1 MSQVAHTKL
10 KMPLNGRSFNQDSN
24 DNPKTS
30 YIKELVDPEHQL
42 FHHRIQSCS
51 YNLDRHHLSRVL
63 IDNMIHHNGIGIS
76 ANQIG
81 IWERAFAMVRDL
93 ENNEVMVCFNPRI
106 IKSYSEEVEM
116 EEGCLSYPELFLKV
130 KRPDKIVVKYE
141 DEDKKTHKLK
151 LQGLASRV
159 FQHEYDHMEGIDFT
173 QRT

>member
-1 MSQVAHTKL
+1 MITPRAT
-10 KMPLNGRSFNQDSN
+10 F
-24 DNPKTS
+24 
-30 YIKELVDPEHQL
+30 IKELVEPEHQL

-93 ENNEVMVCFNPRI
+93 EHQEVMVCFNPRI
-106 IKSYSEEVEM
+106 IKSYTEEVEM
-116 EEGCLSYPELFLKV
+116 EEGCLSYPELFLKI
-130 KRPDKIVVKYE
+130 KRPNKIVVKYE
-141 DEDKKTHKLK
+141 DEDKKTHKMK
-151 LQGLASRV
+151 LEGLASRV

>member
-1 MSQVAHTKL
+1 MAEISIRILMITPRAT
-10 KMPLNGRSFNQDSN
+10 F
-24 DNPKTS
+24 
-30 YIKELVDPEHQL
+30 IKELVDPEHQL

-63 IDNMIHHNGIGIS
+63 IDNMIHHEGIGIS

-81 IWERAFAMVRDL
+81 IWERAFAMIRDV

-106 IKSYSEEVEM
+106 IKSYTEEVEM
-116 EEGCLSYPELFLKV
+116 EEGCLSYPELFLKI

>member
-1 MSQVAHTKL
+1 MIT
-10 KMPLNGRSFNQDSN
+10 
-24 DNPKTS
+24 PKTS

-63 IDNMIHHNGIGIS
+63 IDNMIYHEGIGIS

-116 EEGCLSYPELFLKV
+116 EEGCLSYPELFLKI

-141 DEDKKTHKLK
+141 DEDKKTHKIK

>member
-1 MSQVAHTKL
+1 MITPRAT
-10 KMPLNGRSFNQDSN
+10 F
-24 DNPKTS
+24 
-30 YIKELVDPEHQL
+30 IKELVEPEHQL
-42 FHHRIQSCS
+42 FHHRVQSCS

-81 IWERAFAMVRDL
+81 IWERAFALVRDL

-106 IKSYSEEVEM
+106 IKSYAEEVEM
-116 EEGCLSYPELFLKV
+116 EEGCLSYPDLFLKV
-130 KRPDKIVVKYE
+130 KRPNRIVVKYE
-141 DEDKKTHKLK
+141 DVDKKTHKVK
-151 LQGLASRV
+151 LSGLASRV

>member
-1 MSQVAHTKL
+1 MEKFPT
-10 KMPLNGRSFNQDSN
+10 MITPRITF
-24 DNPKTS
+24 
-30 YIKELVDPEHQL
+30 IKDLVEPEHQL
-42 FHHRIQSCS
+42 FHHRINSCS

-81 IWERAFAMVRDL
+81 IWERAFAMVRDI

-106 IKSYSEEVEM
+106 VKSYSEEVEM
-116 EEGCLSYPELFLKV
+116 EEGCLSYPELFLKI

>member
-1 MSQVAHTKL
+1 MAKISIRILMITPRAT
-10 KMPLNGRSFNQDSN
+10 F
-24 DNPKTS
+24 
-30 YIKELVDPEHQL
+30 IKELVEPEHQL
-42 FHHRIQSCS
+42 FHHRVQSCS

-106 IKSYSEEVEM
+106 VKSYAEEVEM
-116 EEGCLSYPELFLKV
+116 EEGCLSYPELFLKI

-141 DEDKKTHKLK
+141 DEDKKTHKMK

>member
-1 MSQVAHTKL
+1 MITPRAT
-10 KMPLNGRSFNQDSN
+10 F
-24 DNPKTS
+24 
-30 YIKELVDPEHQL
+30 IKDLVKPEHQL
-42 FHHRIQSCS
+42 FHHRINSCS

-63 IDNMIHHNGIGIS
+63 VDNMIHHQGIGIS

-116 EEGCLSYPELFLKV
+116 EEGCLSYPELFLKI

-141 DEDKKTHKLK
+141 DEDKKTHKIK

>member
-1 MSQVAHTKL
+1 MITPRAT
-10 KMPLNGRSFNQDSN
+10 F
-24 DNPKTS
+24 
-30 YIKELVDPEHQL
+30 IKELVDPEHQL

-81 IWERAFAMVRDL
+81 IWERAFAMVRDI

-106 IKSYSEEVEM
+106 VKSYSEEVEM
-116 EEGCLSYPELFLKV
+116 EEGCLSYPELFLKI

>member
-1 MSQVAHTKL
+1 MITPRAT
-10 KMPLNGRSFNQDSN
+10 F
-24 DNPKTS
+24 
-30 YIKELVDPEHQL
+30 IKELVEPEHQL
-42 FHHRIQSCS
+42 FHHRINSCS

-106 IKSYSEEVEM
+106 VKSYSEEVEM

-141 DEDKKTHKLK
+141 DEDKKTHKIK

>member
-1 MSQVAHTKL
+1 MITPRAT
-10 KMPLNGRSFNQDSN
+10 F
-24 DNPKTS
+24 
-30 YIKELVDPEHQL
+30 IKELVEPEHQL

-106 IKSYSEEVEM
+106 IKSYTEEVEM
-116 EEGCLSYPELFLKV
+116 EEGCLSYPELFLKI

-141 DEDKKTHKLK
+141 DEDKKTHKIK

>member
-1 MSQVAHTKL
+1 MIT
-10 KMPLNGRSFNQDSN
+10 
-24 DNPKTS
+24 PKTT
-30 YIKELVDPEHQL
+30 YIKELVEPEHQL

-81 IWERAFAMVRDL
+81 IWERAFAMVRDI

-141 DEDKKTHKLK
+141 DEDKKIHKVK
-151 LQGLASRV
+151 LSGLASRV

>member
-1 MSQVAHTKL
+1 MIT
-10 KMPLNGRSFNQDSN
+10 
-24 DNPKTS
+24 PKTS

-63 IDNMIHHNGIGIS
+63 IDNMIHHEGIGIS

-93 ENNEVMVCFNPRI
+93 ENNEVIVCFNPRI
-106 IKSYSEEVEM
+106 IKSYSDEVEM

-141 DEDKKTHKLK
+141 DEDKKTHKIK
-151 LQGLASRV
+151 LEGLASRV

>member
-1 MSQVAHTKL
+1 MITPRATFV
-10 KMPLNGRSFNQDSN
+10 
-24 DNPKTS
+24 
-30 YIKELVDPEHQL
+30 KELVEPEHQL

-63 IDNMIHHNGIGIS
+63 IDNMIHYNGIGIS

-93 ENNEVMVCFNPRI
+93 ENSEVMVCFNPRI
-106 IKSYSEEVEM
+106 VKTYTEEVEM
-116 EEGCLSYPELFLKV
+116 EEGCLSYPDLFLKI

-141 DEDKKTHKLK
+141 DEDKKTHKIK
-151 LQGLASRV
+151 LEGLASRV

>member
-1 MSQVAHTKL
+1 MITPRAT
-10 KMPLNGRSFNQDSN
+10 F
-24 DNPKTS
+24 
-30 YIKELVDPEHQL
+30 IKELVDPEHQL
-42 FHHRIQSCS
+42 FHHRINSCS

-63 IDNMIHHNGIGIS
+63 IDNMIHHQGIGIS
-76 ANQIG
+76 AIKIG
-81 IWERAFAMVRDL
+81 IWERAFAMIRDL
-93 ENNEVMVCFNPRI
+93 EHHEVMVCFNPRI
-106 IKSYSEEVEM
+106 VKSYSEEVEM
-116 EEGCLSYPELFLKV
+116 EDGCLSYPELFLKI

>member
-1 MSQVAHTKL
+1 MITPRAT
-10 KMPLNGRSFNQDSN
+10 F
-24 DNPKTS
+24 
-30 YIKELVDPEHQL
+30 IKDLVEPEHQL
-42 FHHRIQSCS
+42 FHHRINSCS

-93 ENNEVMVCFNPRI
+93 ENNEVIVCFNPRI

-116 EEGCLSYPELFLKV
+116 EEGCLSYPELFLKI
-130 KRPDKIVVKYE
+130 KRPDKIIVKYE
-141 DEDKKTHKLK
+141 DEDKKTHKIK

>member
-1 MSQVAHTKL
+1 MIT
-10 KMPLNGRSFNQDSN
+10 PRTTF
-24 DNPKTS
+24 
-30 YIKELVDPEHQL
+30 IKELVEPEHQL

-116 EEGCLSYPELFLKV
+116 EEGCLSYPELFLKI

-141 DEDKKTHKLK
+141 DEDKKTHKIK

>member
-1 MSQVAHTKL
+1 MAEVSIRILMITPRAT
-10 KMPLNGRSFNQDSN
+10 F
-24 DNPKTS
+24 
-30 YIKELVDPEHQL
+30 IKELVDPEHQL

-81 IWERAFAMVRDL
+81 IWERAFAMVRDI

-106 IKSYSEEVEM
+106 VKSYSEEVEM
-116 EEGCLSYPELFLKV
+116 EEGCLSYPELFLKI

>member
-1 MSQVAHTKL
+1 MITPRAT
-10 KMPLNGRSFNQDSN
+10 F
-24 DNPKTS
+24 
-30 YIKELVDPEHQL
+30 IKELVEPEHQL

-51 YNLDRHHLSRVL
+51 YNLDRHHLSRIL

-106 IKSYSEEVEM
+106 VKSYTEEVEM
-116 EEGCLSYPELFLKV
+116 EEGCLSYPELFLKI

>member
-1 MSQVAHTKL
+1 MEKFPT
-10 KMPLNGRSFNQDSN
+10 MITPRITF
-24 DNPKTS
+24 
-30 YIKELVDPEHQL
+30 IKDLVEPEHQL
-42 FHHRIQSCS
+42 FHHRINSCS

-116 EEGCLSYPELFLKV
+116 EEGCLSYPELFLKI

-141 DEDKKTHKLK
+141 DENKKIHKIK

>member
-1 MSQVAHTKL
+1 MITPRATFV
-10 KMPLNGRSFNQDSN
+10 
-24 DNPKTS
+24 
-30 YIKELVDPEHQL
+30 KELVEPEHQL

-93 ENNEVMVCFNPRI
+93 EHSEVMVCFNPRI
-106 IKSYSEEVEM
+106 VKSYSEEVEM
-116 EEGCLSYPELFLKV
+116 EEGCLSYPDLFLKI
-130 KRPDKIVVKYE
+130 KRPDKIIVKYE
-141 DEDKKTHKLK
+141 DENKKTHKMK
-151 LQGLASRV
+151 LEGLASRV

>member
-1 MSQVAHTKL
+1 MITPRAT
-10 KMPLNGRSFNQDSN
+10 F
-24 DNPKTS
+24 
-30 YIKELVDPEHQL
+30 IKELVEPEHQL

-93 ENNEVMVCFNPRI
+93 ENNEVMVCINPRI
-106 IKSYSEEVEM
+106 VKSYAEEVQM
-116 EEGCLSYPELFLKV
+116 EEGCLSYPELFLKI

-141 DEDKKTHKLK
+141 DEDKKTHKMK

>member
-1 MSQVAHTKL
+1 MITPRVT
-10 KMPLNGRSFNQDSN
+10 F
-24 DNPKTS
+24 
-30 YIKELVDPEHQL
+30 IKELVDPEHQL

-51 YNLDRHHLSRVL
+51 YNLDRHHVSRVL

-81 IWERAFAMVRDL
+81 IWERAFAMVRDI

-141 DEDKKTHKLK
+141 DEDKKVHKMK
-151 LQGLASRV
+151 LEGLASRV

>member
-1 MSQVAHTKL
+1 MIT
-10 KMPLNGRSFNQDSN
+10 
-24 DNPKTS
+24 PKTS

-63 IDNMIHHNGIGIS
+63 IDNMIYHEGIGIS

-93 ENNEVMVCFNPRI
+93 ENNEVIVCFNPRI

-130 KRPDKIVVKYE
+130 KRPDKIIVKYE
-141 DEDKKTHKLK
+141 DEDKKTHKIK
-151 LQGLASRV
+151 LEGLASRV

>member
-1 MSQVAHTKL
+1 MITPRATFIKKL
-10 KMPLNGRSFNQDSN
+10 V
-24 DNPKTS
+24 
-30 YIKELVDPEHQL
+30 EPEHQL

-106 IKSYSEEVEM
+106 VKSYAEEVEM

-141 DEDKKTHKLK
+141 DEDKKIHKLK

>member
-1 MSQVAHTKL
+1 MIT
-10 KMPLNGRSFNQDSN
+10 
-24 DNPKTS
+24 PKIS
-30 YIKELVDPEHQL
+30 YIKELVEPEHQL
-42 FHHRIQSCS
+42 FHHKIQSCS

-63 IDNMIHHNGIGIS
+63 IDNMIYHNGIGIS

-81 IWERAFAMVRDL
+81 IWERAVAMVRDL

-106 IKSYSEEVEM
+106 VKSYSEEVEM
-116 EEGCLSYPELFLKV
+116 EEGCLSYPELFLKI

-141 DEDKKTHKLK
+141 DEDKKTHKMK

>member
-1 MSQVAHTKL
+1 MIT
-10 KMPLNGRSFNQDSN
+10 
-24 DNPKTS
+24 PKTS

-63 IDNMIHHNGIGIS
+63 IDNMIHHEGIGIS

-81 IWERAFAMVRDL
+81 IWERAFAMVRDI